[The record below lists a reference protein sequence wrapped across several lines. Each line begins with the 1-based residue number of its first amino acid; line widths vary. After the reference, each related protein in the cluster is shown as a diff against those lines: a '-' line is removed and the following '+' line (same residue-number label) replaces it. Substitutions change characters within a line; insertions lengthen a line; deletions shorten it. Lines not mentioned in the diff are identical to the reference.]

1 VAALRATG
9 SPELGVIGTRLAAG
23 RKSAAECVDWIV
35 ATSGTDPKAVHAGAV
50 PFLKLCGAVF
60 GGWQMARAAL
70 AAQARL
76 SKGEGDAAFLKAKIA
91 TARFFA
97 DHHLSQAPAL
107 REVVL
112 EGSAGVL
119 ALTDEQF

>member
-1 VAALRATG
+1 
-9 SPELGVIGTRLAAG
+9 
-23 RKSAAECVDWIV
+23 
-35 ATSGTDPKAVHAGAV
+35 V

-60 GGWQMARAAL
+60 GGWQMGRAAV

-76 SKGEGDAAFLKAKIA
+76 ARGEGDAAFLKAKIS

-97 DHHLSQAPAL
+97 DHQLSQAAGL
-107 REVVL
+107 RDVVL

-119 ALTDEQF
+119 ALAEEQF

>member
-1 VAALRATG
+1 
-9 SPELGVIGTRLAAG
+9 
-23 RKSAAECVDWIV
+23 
-35 ATSGTDPKAVHAGAV
+35 V
-50 PFLKLCGAVF
+50 PFLKLCGVVF

-97 DHHLSQAPAL
+97 DHHLSQAPAQ
-107 REVVL
+107 RDVVL

-119 ALTDEQF
+119 ALTEEQF